1 MGLDYE
7 KNLYYNRLKEN
18 KKYQENQKQID
29 NKLNK
34 KASLYDYIMAS
45 NFCSYDPYYMP
56 DNIKNHTLFTTDMI
70 VLQVIPNGIL
80 AIQNIP
86 RQYQYGYSDFYGTWN
101 QLAYG
106 HKGTEYPTIFIK
118 TNKSFIVGQTIREYI
133 RYSGKNFTYPTTYG
147 TATVMVFNIVSD
159 YSKKQDQYF
168 ALEEEIENLQK
179 QQFEFEENAR
189 KNFYFYK

>member
-1 MGLDYE
+1 MSISPAVFATEMATYWP
-7 KNLYYNRLKEN
+7 RPSEN
-18 KKYQENQKQID
+18 VSTLALAFAYTTLARYPFPVIVVG
-29 NKLNK
+29 
-34 KASLYDYIMAS
+34 SLFVLTARKP
-45 NFCSYDPYYMP
+45 F
-56 DNIKNHTLFTTDMI
+56 
-70 VLQVIPNGIL
+70 LQVIPNGIL